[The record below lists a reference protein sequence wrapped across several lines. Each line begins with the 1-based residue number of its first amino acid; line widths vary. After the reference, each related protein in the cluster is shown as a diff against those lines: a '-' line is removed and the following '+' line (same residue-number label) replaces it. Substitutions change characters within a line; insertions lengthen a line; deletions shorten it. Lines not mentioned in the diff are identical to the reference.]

1 MQRIAIIGSGIAGLG
16 AAHALSRAAAK
27 LTSAAA
33 AAGAHSVTLFEAG
46 GHFGGHANTV
56 DMTLDGIDHGVDT
69 GFLVYNERTY
79 PRLMRLFSEL
89 GVATA
94 ASEMSFSVQAR
105 ASGLEWSGN
114 NLRGV
119 FAQPGNLLRPSF
131 WRMLAELARFNR
143 LGTAL
148 AAAGNEAALD
158 QTLGDFLDQHH
169 FGTAFRQGYLL
180 PMIACIWSCP
190 VEQMLA
196 FPVATLLRFC
206 HNHGLMQ
213 VSNRPQ
219 WHTVRGGSREYVRRI
234 VAGLADARLHAPVL
248 GVQRRPDGALLR
260 TARGLEHFDQVVF
273 ACHSDQALHLL
284 GDDAS
289 PIERE
294 LLGAIAYQPN
304 RAVLHTD
311 TTLLPRRR
319 AAWAAWNFESAG
331 HDEQQGVCL
340 HYLLNRLQ
348 PLPWQTPVVVT
359 LNPLR
364 APRDET
370 VVAEFDYAHPV
381 FDRAAMAAQ
390 RRIGELQGQR
400 RSWFCGAWAGYG
412 FHEDGL
418 AAGQAVAHALLAA
431 SALTSAGQTS
441 AALTWQAAA

>member
-16 AAHALSRAAAK
+16 AARE
-27 LTSAAA
+27 LTRSA
-33 AAGAHSVTLFEAG
+33 GTRHVTLFEAG
-46 GHFGGHANTV
+46 GHFGGHANTF
-56 DMTLDGIDHGVDT
+56 DMTLDGISHGVDT

-79 PRLMRLFSEL
+79 PRLMRLFDEL

-105 ASGLEWSGN
+105 HSGLEWSGT

-119 FAQPGNLLRPSF
+119 FAQPGNLLKPPF

-148 AAAGNEAALD
+148 AASGDEAALN
-158 QTLGDFLDQHH
+158 QTLGGFLDEHR
-169 FGTAFRQGYLL
+169 FGTPFRQWYLL

-196 FPVATLLRFC
+196 FPVATLIRFC

-213 VSNRPQ
+213 VTNRPQ
-219 WHTVRGGSREYVRRI
+219 WRTVRGGSREYVKRI
-234 VAGLADARLHAPVL
+234 VADLPDARLHAPVL
-248 GVQRRPDGALLR
+248 GVQRRQDGALLR
-260 TARGLEHFDQVVF
+260 TARGVEHFDQVVF

-289 PIERE
+289 PLERQ
-294 LLGAIAYQPN
+294 LLGAISYQPN
-304 RAVLHTD
+304 RAVVHTD
-311 TTLLPRRR
+311 TALLPRRR

-331 HDEQQGVCL
+331 QDEHQGVCL

-348 PLPWQTPVVVT
+348 PLPWQTPVIVT

-364 APRDET
+364 APKDDA
-370 VVAEFDYAHPV
+370 VVAEFNYAHPV
-381 FDRAAMAAQ
+381 FDRAALAAQ
-390 RRIGELQGQR
+390 NRIGELQGQR

-418 AAGQAVAHALLAA
+418 AAGQDAALALLAA
-431 SALTSAGQTS
+431 SPALSQAVDTPAWRD
-441 AALTWQAAA
+441 AA